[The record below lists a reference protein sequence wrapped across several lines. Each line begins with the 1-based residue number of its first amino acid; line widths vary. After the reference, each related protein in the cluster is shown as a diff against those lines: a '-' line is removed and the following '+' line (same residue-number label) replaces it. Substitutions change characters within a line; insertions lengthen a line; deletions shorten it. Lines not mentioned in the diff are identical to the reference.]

1 MAEIN
6 LEKKR
11 GPGAWVWVVALI
23 VLALLVWALFFR
35 HSGAP
40 RTAGAGVTAMAPAL
54 ALGFKG
60 VGAVAA
66 P

>member
-23 VLALLVWALFFR
+23 VLAILVWALFFR
-35 HSGAP
+35 HSGPP
-40 RTAGAGVTAMAPAL
+40 RTAGVGATATAPAV
-54 ALGFKG
+54 ALSRTS
-60 VGAVAA
+60 AVAA
-66 P
+66 A

>member
-23 VLALLVWALFFR
+23 VLAILVWALFFR
-35 HSGAP
+35 HSAP
-40 RTAGAGVTAMAPAL
+40 RTAGVGVTATAPSL
-54 ALGFKG
+54 ALSGTG
-60 VGAVAA
+60 GVAA
-66 P
+66 A